1 MKTEK
6 ITVTADE
13 AKITEALNATEGMGK
28 SAGLDGKSIL
38 HLRLLSEE
46 LFGMLRGIAGEVE
59 SKYWIEAEDKS
70 FKLNMSSQIAL
81 TDEMRKQ
88 FISASTSGKNSAATS
103 FMGKIRVMIANMMFS
118 AEEAIPYAM
127 INTAAAYTAG
137 STYEDAVYVWTMT
150 SYKDEVK
157 KNIKDS
163 KDASEAWDQLEKSIV
178 ANIADDIKV
187 SIAGKNVQITVFKK
201 F

>member
-1 MKTEK
+1 
-6 ITVTADE
+6 
-13 AKITEALNATEGMGK
+13 
-28 SAGLDGKSIL
+28 
-38 HLRLLSEE
+38 
-46 LFGMLRGIAGEVE
+46 
-59 SKYWIEAEDKS
+59 
-70 FKLNMSSQIAL
+70 MSSQIAL